1 MCENVQ
7 VFSSFSGR
15 HLH

>member
-1 MCENVQ
+1 MYVNVK

>member
-1 MCENVQ
+1 MF

-15 HLH
+15 DD